1 MDRPRLK
8 TTSLLA
14 LCLMVALTLLGGAET
29 LAQGN
34 PAALSPSGKPN
45 FAASLDVYPAK
56 IRAIVQ
62 RHLSPLLLDPET
74 ARQLT
79 AHVSITLSNEGLVL
93 AAVIL
98 RPSGHA
104 EFDSAVLEALSAM
117 GTTTDALPL
126 PVDEARRRVVLT
138 NGVRFDGRPTVVSGQ
153 PTVVSGQPTV
163 VSGQPTV
170 VSGQPTV
177 THPASTP
184 LPRSF

>member
-8 TTSLLA
+8 TTSLLV

-62 RHLSPLLLDPET
+62 RHLRPVLLDPET
-74 ARQLT
+74 AKQLT
-79 AHVSITLSNEGLVL
+79 AHVSITLSNEGQVVS
-93 AAVIL
+93 AVIL

-126 PVDEARRRVVLT
+126 PIDEARRRVVLA
-138 NGVRFDGRPTVVSGQ
+138 NGVRFDVRPTVFPVTHPG
-153 PTVVSGQPTV
+153 P
-163 VSGQPTV
+163 
-170 VSGQPTV
+170 V

-184 LPRSF
+184 LPRSL